1 MSLYFLH
8 ETCYWLWI
16 IITLHI
22 IIHAYAFFMNKR
34 RIAVEK
40 FWKRKKK
47 VFVGHGTRTINVFE
61 LYLLEGFKIIPEENF
76 QCLASDG
83 NNVLFCWKIAILKL
97 MKLICECLC
106 IFAILNNPVNNKSF
120 FEMEKKDC
128 FNFGAIFPDQSF
140 FSPSIN
146 IFIFSSLK
154 VKTHIY
160 CYC

>member
-16 IITLHI
+16 ITTLHI

-47 VFVGHGTRTINVFE
+47 VFVGHRTRTINVFE

-97 MKLICECLC
+97 MKLICDCLC
-106 IFAILNNPVNNKSF
+106 IFAILNNRVNNKSF

-140 FSPSIN
+140 FSLAI
-146 IFIFSSLK
+146 IFIILYHLK
-154 VKTHIY
+154 VKPHIY